1 MLISLASSRKVKWQ
15 ICRRRMED
23 TSTCIFTG
31 TFWIGRQGG
40 GTVFGAY
47 EWFEFTSNIIGW
59 LIVEGGKKVRFQ
71 VKSF

>member
-1 MLISLASSRKVKWQ
+1 
-15 ICRRRMED
+15 MED